1 MEKSR
6 ALENAHHQLNKFI
19 GNWHTE
25 GIILSSN
32 NEPEIKITGTDT
44 YEWIVD
50 GFFLL
55 HKADVAMGN
64 ERSKTYEIIGYDDI
78 KQHYTMQHYD
88 NTGSSGLMTARVN
101 DGIWIFSGD
110 TLRFTGG
117 FNQQENIFAG
127 IWEQMTESN
136 TWAHFMNI
144 ELIKRD

>member
-1 MEKSR
+1 MEKSGPDEK
-6 ALENAHHQLNKFI
+6 AYHQLSKFI
-19 GNWHTE
+19 GNWDTK

-32 NEPEIKITGTDT
+32 NEPEISITGIDT

-64 ERSKTYEIIGYDDI
+64 INNKTHEIIGYDESNN
-78 KQHYTMQHYD
+78 QYTMQHYD
-88 NTGSSGLMTARVN
+88 NTGSSGFMTATVN
-101 DGIWIFSGD
+101 EGIWIFSGD

-117 FNQQENIFAG
+117 FNKQENVFAG